1 MDKEKKEL
9 WWLNLTQLAV
19 PVKLLFTGYLVVISF
34 GFLAAGLQI
43 FLTHGMADGKP
54 GVSIEDIV
62 YSYYGNR
69 TGSKLEKALNGS
81 MKEYAKPEERLKIIE
96 WVRKGA
102 PEDEMKKEIM
112 PIIQKRCAVC
122 HQAMPDLNL
131 IEPKTLKKL
140 AEIDT
145 GASINTLTRDSH
157 IHLFGMAFIF
167 ILLGFIFSFSIGL
180 NVILKSTLI
189 LIPFVF
195 QLIDIF
201 AWWITKFFPEFAYFV
216 IIGGFGYFTASGLM
230 ILISLYQMWIKKP
243 TEGNAW
249 ELCRYK

>member
-1 MDKEKKEL
+1 MEKTKKEL
-9 WWLNLTQLAV
+9 WWLNLTMISL
-19 PVKLLFTGYLVVISF
+19 PVKLLFTGYLVVVSF
-34 GFLAAGLQI
+34 GLLAAGLQI
-43 FLTHGMADGKP
+43 LLTHGMADGKP

-81 MKEYAKPEERLKIIE
+81 MKEYATPEERLKIIE

-102 PEDEMKKEIM
+102 PDEELNKEIM
-112 PIIQKRCAVC
+112 PIIKKRCGSC
-122 HQAMPDLNL
+122 HEAMPELN
-131 IEPKTLKKL
+131 ITKKETLKKF
-140 AEIDT
+140 AEVDM
-145 GASINTLTRDSH
+145 GVSINTLTRDSH

-167 ILLGFIFSFSIGL
+167 MLLGFVFSFSIGI
-180 NVILKSTLI
+180 NPFLKSALI
-189 LIPFVF
+189 LTPFVF

-216 IIGGFGYFTASGLM
+216 IIGGFGYFAASGIM
-230 ILISLYQMWIKKP
+230 ILVSFYQMWFMKP

-249 ELCRYK
+249 AL